1 MIQVKQGDAWPEGC
15 PPGEYAVVPILL
27 DEGWGP
33 PTILAFRRSI
43 DALDRKAYQ
52 QAGVKFGLYTKES
65 ALLLVVRFYPAS
77 AGESVFNTG
86 FDARES
92 RQLPVPLD
100 KYVVDGK
107 FTVDLLVIESSSSEV
122 VAVRKLSLDT
132 AFTDV
137 FFASVRDQLKSK
149 HDPTPHYDDWFSGGI
164 DEISQ
169 ASIQQFEAQDRLNKW
184 R

>member
-1 MIQVKQGDAWPEGC
+1 MIQVEQGDAWPEGC

-27 DEGWGP
+27 DEGWGQ
-33 PTILAFRRSI
+33 PTILAFRRNI
-43 DALDRKAYQ
+43 DVLDRKAYQ
-52 QAGVKFGLYTKES
+52 QASVKFGLYTLDS
-65 ALLLVVRFYPAS
+65 ALLLLTRFYPAS
-77 AGESVFNTG
+77 ADESVRVFNTG

-107 FTVDLLVIESSSSEV
+107 FAVDLVVIESSSSEV
-122 VAVRKLSLDT
+122 VAVRKLSLDA

-137 FFASVRDQLKSK
+137 FFAAVRNQLKSQ
-149 HDPTPHYDDWFSGGI
+149 HDPTPHYDHWFSGGI

-169 ASIQQFEAQDRLNKW
+169 ASIQLFDAQDRVD
-184 R
+184 

>member
-43 DALDRKAYQ
+43 DELDRKAYQ

-77 AGESVFNTG
+77 AGESVRVFNTG

-107 FTVDLLVIESSSSEV
+107 FTIDLVVIESSSSEV
-122 VAVRKLSLDT
+122 VAVRKLSLDA

-137 FFASVRDQLKSK
+137 FFASVRDQLKSQ
-149 HDPTPHYDDWFSGGI
+149 HDPTSHYNDWFSGGI

-169 ASIQQFEAQDRLNKW
+169 ASIQQFDAQDS
-184 R
+184 